1 MSLSPTLIVAIAMCA
16 GVLSQAL
23 SHRMRIPGVVVL
35 LFVGAILG
43 PDVLG
48 VVRPRLLGDGLK
60 AVVGFSIAVILF
72 EGGLILDIKRLKL
85 QAVVIRRLVT
95 IGALVT
101 AIGAAIAV
109 HTLADWGWRQSII
122 FGSLVVV
129 TGPTVITPLLRRI
142 RVVPSVHTI
151 LEAEGVFIDA
161 VGAVLAVASLEIALN
176 PSLVTVGEMA
186 AYLGASLGIG
196 ATIGAAGGLLL
207 YVVFRF
213 YKNIP
218 SNLHSVFALSVAVLV
233 FEIGNHLMSESGL
246 AAVLVCGAVVG
257 NSDLRVIQKVAAFK
271 EQLSVLLLSVLFV
284 LLAADVRFD
293 DVLALGPAV
302 IGVVLLLMFVIRP
315 LNVWICS
322 FGLGVPRNEKL
333 FVSWLAPRG
342 IVAAAVASFV
352 AVELEANGIS
362 GGRAIQALVFVV
374 IAATV
379 GLQGLSSGYVAK
391 FLRVAEPGSRGYVI
405 LGANA
410 LARALAQCLRRGQ
423 KEVVLLD
430 SDPKAC
436 RTAEE
441 EGLRILYGDALRE
454 SALLFARVKYRLSC
468 AALTTNEKV
477 NYIFAEAVSIGHKG
491 PKLLVAESHLQ
502 QSVTTDMLQRIDAGL
517 LFGRSLDIALWVA
530 RFSRRDVHV
539 SQWVW
544 REGGETRALKPMHP
558 AILPMVRWRGQD
570 AELIDDATALA
581 SGDVVDFAVVISELS
596 SAILWL
602 EHHGF
607 SVARPILPIRQAA

>member
-1 MSLSPTLIVAIAMCA
+1 MFA

-48 VVRPRLLGDGLK
+48 VVRPRQLGDGLK

-72 EGGLILDIKRLKL
+72 EGGLNLDIQRLKQ

-101 AIGAAIAV
+101 AIGGAISV
-109 HTLADWGWRQSII
+109 HFLADWGWRQSMI

-129 TGPTVITPLLRRI
+129 TGPTVITPLLRRL

-161 VGAVLAVASLEIALN
+161 VGAVLAVASLELALN
-176 PSLVTVGEMA
+176 PSLMTAGEMA

-196 ATIGAAGGLLL
+196 AIVGAAGGLLL
-207 YVVFRF
+207 YMVFRF
-213 YKNIP
+213 SKSIQTH
-218 SNLHSVFALSVAVLV
+218 LHSVFALSVAVLV
-233 FEIGNHLMSESGL
+233 FETGNHLMSESGL

-257 NSDLRVIQKVAAFK
+257 NSGLRVIEKIAAFK

-284 LLAADVRFD
+284 LLAADVRFA
-293 DVLALGPAV
+293 DVIALGPAV
-302 IGVVLLLMFVIRP
+302 IGVVVLLMFVVRP

-322 FGLGVPRNEKL
+322 FGLGVPLNEKL

-352 AVELEANGIS
+352 AVELEAKGVP

-374 IAATV
+374 IAVTV
-379 GLQGLSSGYVAK
+379 GLQGLSSGYVAR
-391 FLRVAEPGSRGYVI
+391 LLGVAEPGRHGFVI

-410 LARALAQCLRRGQ
+410 LARALGQCLRRGNQ
-423 KEVVLLD
+423 AVVLLD
-430 SDPKAC
+430 SDPNAC
-436 RTAEE
+436 RAAEE
-441 EGLRILYGDALRE
+441 QGLRILYGDALRE
-454 SALLFARVKYRLSC
+454 SALTFSRVKYRRSC

-477 NYIFAEAVSIGHKG
+477 NYIFAQAVSSGHTG

-502 QSVTTDMLQRIDAGL
+502 QSVTTEMLQRIDAGL

-530 RFSRRDVHV
+530 RFKRQDVYV
-539 SQWVW
+539 SQWIW
-544 REGGETRALKPMHP
+544 QQGNAARALEPHHP
-558 AILPMVRWRGQD
+558 AILPMVRWRD
-570 AELIDDATALA
+570 KEAELIDEATALA
-581 SGDVVDFAVVISELS
+581 SGDVLDLAVIKSELV

-607 SVARPILPIRQAA
+607 SLAKPLLPRKAA